1 MSDDQVNPI
10 VGNLVIQSGG
20 KAVIAHT
27 IIGDVILQQD
37 AIRAATR
44 KTWRS
49 LSQFVYP
56 SQNLGLDIQKN
67 FPGHLIAQLHET
79 FRGAGYTIFS
89 GIISIAPQT
98 KISGI
103 EFSSITLISNQPKY
117 LGAIQASVA
126 QMWNE
131 ELDRKALQ
139 EELNSQLRDLYQ
151 NWTVRVKIHNIEEPV
166 AYEFIYDPD
175 RHAITIL
182 SYDAVSGA
190 PSEYPDKVSS
200 TRELLMLL
208 VAVSR
213 STILN
218 AGNLETVL
226 SSYPLSKLFLDILD
240 EKTFGMDRVRVNAED
255 LEEWDYI
262 NPSADEEFKR
272 YGVA

>member
-1 MSDDQVNPI
+1 VSDDSVNPL
-10 VGNLVIQSGG
+10 VGKLVVQSGG
-20 KAVIAHT
+20 KAVSAHT

-44 KTWRS
+44 KTWRP
-49 LSQFVYP
+49 LSRFVYP
-56 SQNLGLDIQKN
+56 SQNLAHDLKTN
-67 FPGHLIAQLHET
+67 YPGHLIAQLHET
-79 FRGAGYTIFS
+79 FQDSGYTTFS
-89 GIISIAPQT
+89 GMISIAPQT
-98 KISGI
+98 SISGTA
-103 EFSSITLISNQPKY
+103 FSPITLISNQPKY

-131 ELDRKALQ
+131 NLDRKALQ
-139 EELNSQLRDLYQ
+139 EELNSQLRDLHQ
-151 NWTVRVKIHNIEEPV
+151 NWAVRVNIHSIEELI

-175 RHAITIL
+175 RRVITIL
-182 SYDAVSGA
+182 PYDAVSGA
-190 PSEYPDKVSS
+190 PSEYPYKVSC

-218 AGNLETVL
+218 SGNLETVL

-240 EKTFGMDRVRVNAED
+240 DKTFDMDRIRVNSSD
-255 LEEWDYI
+255 LEEWDYV
-262 NPSADEEFKR
+262 NPSADEEFKQ